1 MEKFLRKTT
10 LFIIPILLGLVFCE
24 HFLRK
29 IPNDYSFKNEW
40 LSNNARTIQVLNMG
54 SSHAFYGIEPNLF
67 SCKAFNAAHVS
78 QSIKYD
84 HFIFSKFVNDMDSLK
99 VLVLPISYFSFTSFG
114 PEKGIE
120 DWRAKYY
127 SIYYGCKYHRF
138 EPKYNLEIYNNLRLK
153 KVLYSVFGKVNHRT
167 CSDLGWGTT
176 FKFENRSNDWKKS
189 GPIAVK
195 RHTSAKIDMGIVEKN
210 KRLIEE
216 MLDKCGRKQVK
227 VIIMTMPAYQT
238 YRENLNQKQL
248 ELMEE
253 CCGYFVKHHDNVCYL
268 NLMAD
273 ERFCED
279 DFYDADHL
287 NEFGAAK
294 LTRILQHT
302 IDTL

>member
-114 PEKGIE
+114 PEKGLKIGG
-120 DWRAKYY
+120 RNTTRYITGA
-127 SIYYGCKYHRF
+127 SIIDSNRNTIWKSIT
-138 EPKYNLEIYNNLRLK
+138 IY
-153 KVLYSVFGKVNHRT
+153 V
-167 CSDLGWGTT
+167 
-176 FKFENRSNDWKKS
+176 
-189 GPIAVK
+189 
-195 RHTSAKIDMGIVEKN
+195 
-210 KRLIEE
+210 
-216 MLDKCGRKQVK
+216 
-227 VIIMTMPAYQT
+227 
-238 YRENLNQKQL
+238 
-248 ELMEE
+248 
-253 CCGYFVKHHDNVCYL
+253 
-268 NLMAD
+268 
-273 ERFCED
+273 
-279 DFYDADHL
+279 
-287 NEFGAAK
+287 
-294 LTRILQHT
+294 
-302 IDTL
+302 